1 MIKRGTTT
9 VKSAAGKTLK
19 KTAVKA
25 SLKRAPLKEGAA
37 IAVTLF
43 GKLKET
49 DPMYTAKAIDALFEK
64 QQTAIDAQ
72 ENKKKLAL
80 ETIKTIATLG
90 QNSSLRE
97 TISVVKSIGAM
108 LEDLYT
114 AMSKEEI
121 APESPTP

>member
-1 MIKRGTTT
+1 MVKRTSSSPKTGTKTVRKT
-9 VKSAAGKTLK
+9 SVKSAPANIP
-19 KTAVKA
+19 VQA
-25 SLKRAPLKEGAA
+25 SGSTT

-49 DPMYTAKAIDALFEK
+49 DPMYTANVIDSLFEK
-64 QQTAIDAQ
+64 QQNAIDTQ

-97 TISVVKSIGAM
+97 TIAVVKGIGEM
-108 LEDLYT
+108 LQNLYES
-114 AMSKEEI
+114 MGKEEAI
-121 APESPTP
+121 AP